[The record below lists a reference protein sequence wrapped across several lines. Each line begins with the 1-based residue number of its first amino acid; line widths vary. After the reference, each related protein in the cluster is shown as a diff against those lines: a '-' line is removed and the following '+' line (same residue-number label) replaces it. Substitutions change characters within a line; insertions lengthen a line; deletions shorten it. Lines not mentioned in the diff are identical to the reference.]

1 MTLNLFKGKHF
12 QPRMKVVSF
21 YKSHKTEAF
30 VPGRLARKQALW
42 NRGIQCRK
50 LKHRT
55 RGMTVGGL
63 KFRQRSITNQNNR
76 FILISTNLY
85 VSL

>member
-12 QPRMKVVSF
+12 QPRMKVVRF
-21 YKSHKTEAF
+21 YKSHNTEAF

-42 NRGIQCRK
+42 NRGIQSNE

-55 RGMTVGGL
+55 RGMIVVGF
-63 KFRQRSITNQNNR
+63 KFRQRSITTQNNR